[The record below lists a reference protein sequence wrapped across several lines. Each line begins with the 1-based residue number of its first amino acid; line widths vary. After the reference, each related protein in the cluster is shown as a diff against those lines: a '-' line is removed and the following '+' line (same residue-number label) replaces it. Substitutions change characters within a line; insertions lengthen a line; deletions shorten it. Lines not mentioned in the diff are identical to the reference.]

1 MSWVSF
7 IALFFATWW
16 LVLFVVLPFSVRT
29 QDDDNGVTLGTV
41 SSAPRGPHMLRAVVR
56 TTIATALLI
65 GAFYGLTHGL
75 GYSLGD
81 LPHIVPQYNH
91 AGAQ

>member
-29 QDDDNGVTLGTV
+29 QDDDNGV
-41 SSAPRGPHMLRAVVR
+41 SR
-56 TTIATALLI
+56 
-65 GAFYGLTHGL
+65 
-75 GYSLGD
+75 
-81 LPHIVPQYNH
+81 
-91 AGAQ
+91 